1 MTSEPFVAF
10 APSLH
15 YSNTPLLRCGSAWHL
30 PETATCHSE
39 RSRGISNY
47 RLSGFATP
55 LGNPRKSTKI
65 ILMPAVAT
73 GPMIR
78 REIGDDHV
86 CLLRFDR
93 PESGANIFDAVTL
106 DELNE
111 HLDSIEN
118 DGSLRGLIIA
128 SAKKSIF
135 VAGADLRTLLQQAQS
150 GDMRAFIAH
159 GQRVLNRLAELKIPT
174 VAAIHGASAGG
185 GYEVTLA
192 CDYRIASDDPAT
204 RIGLPETTLG
214 LIPAW
219 GGCTRLPRLIG
230 AEKAAEVI
238 ANGKFYS
245 AEEARKLGLIDGVAS
260 RDKLLELA
268 RKKLGDGKRKPSA
281 TPKIDQELPVPR
293 DHNPAPACALEVIKK
308 GLFAST
314 QQSLALELDAIVDLG
329 KSETTQN
336 LIRNFF
342 LAEKYKKGTSK
353 ATTAK
358 VVHAAVIGAGVM
370 GSGIAQWLSSRGVTV
385 ILRDIAREQVD
396 RGLANIEK
404 VYADAVKRGL
414 MTEEKAKAG
423 RARIVASTA
432 PMELRDVQFVI
443 EAASEKF
450 EIKKEIFR
458 ELGMQAGP
466 KTIVAT
472 NTSALPVGR
481 LADTTVSPEH
491 VIGLHFFNPVSRMKL
506 VEVVIAKQTSD
517 DTRDRSLAFVRQIG
531 KLPVI
536 VRDRPG
542 FLVNRVLFPYLLD
555 AAELFEG
562 GADAAKIDNAL
573 LQWGMPMGPL
583 RLIDE
588 IGVDIT
594 IDIGNTL
601 QNAYG
606 RRDHVSSVLLWL
618 HDGKMLGRKT
628 GAGFYK
634 YEGKRQAPND
644 SLAQWRRAL
653 HGEPEGAEG
662 PNIPP
667 DWDRDPRLRLNEEEL
682 VHRLVFLMVNEAAR
696 CVEENV
702 VDSPEDADYG
712 MILGTGFAPFRG
724 GPLRFAEHFGL
735 KKVVDELERLA
746 QSEEKFSPC
755 EILKKH
761 ARDGTRFYGG

>member
-1 MTSEPFVAF
+1 MKV
-10 APSLH
+10 
-15 YSNTPLLRCGSAWHL
+15 
-30 PETATCHSE
+30 
-39 RSRGISNY
+39 
-47 RLSGFATP
+47 
-55 LGNPRKSTKI
+55 
-65 ILMPAVAT
+65 MPAVAT

-78 REIGDDHV
+78 REIGDDYV
-86 CLLRFDR
+86 CLLVFDR
-93 PESGANIFDAVTL
+93 PESGANIFDAATL

-111 HLDSIEN
+111 HLDFVEN
-118 DGSLRGLIIA
+118 DASLRGLIIV

-135 VAGADLRTLLQQAQS
+135 VAGADLKTLLQHAQS

-192 CDYRIASDDPAT
+192 CDYRMASDDPAT

-230 AEKAAEVI
+230 VEKASEVI
-238 ANGKFYS
+238 ANGKLYS
-245 AEEARKLGLIDGVAS
+245 AQEARKLGLVDGVAP

-268 RKKLGDGKRKPSA
+268 RKKLGDGKRKL
-281 TPKIDQELPVPR
+281 EGR
-293 DHNPAPACALEVIKK
+293 APASLAAPELRPPKQRGNAAPERAWEIVNKTLSI
-308 GLFAST
+308 SPD
-314 QQSLALELDAIVDLG
+314 QSLRMELDAIVDLG
-329 KSETTQN
+329 KSESTQN

-353 ATTAK
+353 AAPGK

-370 GSGIAQWLSSRGVTV
+370 GSGIAQWFSSRGVTV

-404 VYADAVKRGL
+404 TYADAVKRGL

-432 PMELRDVQFVI
+432 PMELRDVQFII

-450 EIKKEIFR
+450 EVKKEIFR

-506 VEVVIAKQTSD
+506 VEVVVAKQTSGE
-517 DTRDRSLAFVRQIG
+517 TRERSLALVRQVG
-531 KLPVI
+531 KLPVT
-536 VRDRPG
+536 VHDSPG

-555 AAELFEG
+555 AAELFER
-562 GADAAKIDNAL
+562 GADAARIDNAL
-573 LQWGMPMGPL
+573 VEWGMPMGPL

-601 QNAYG
+601 EKAYG
-606 RRDHVSSVLLWL
+606 RRDHVSAVLLWL
-618 HDGKMLGRKT
+618 RDGKMLGRKT

-634 YEGKRQAPND
+634 YEGKAQTPNE
-644 SLAQWRRAL
+644 SLAQWRRATVVA
-653 HGEPEGAEG
+653 GGADPG
-662 PNIPP
+662 GNQRAATTQPASPP
-667 DWDRDPRLRLNEEEL
+667 PATADDLPK
-682 VHRLVFLMVNEAAR
+682 RLVFLMVNEAAR
-696 CVEENV
+696 CLEENV

-746 QSEEKFSPC
+746 QSEEKFLPC

-761 ARDGTRFYGG
+761 ARDGTTFYKE